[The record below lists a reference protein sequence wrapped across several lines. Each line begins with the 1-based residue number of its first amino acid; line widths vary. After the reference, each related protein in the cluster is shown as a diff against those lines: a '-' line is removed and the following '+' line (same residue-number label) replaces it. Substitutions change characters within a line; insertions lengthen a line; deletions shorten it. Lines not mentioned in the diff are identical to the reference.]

1 MESAHRNA
9 SFASFVEGSKCKIYP
24 GGLMM
29 HMRMGLTEI
38 HGRRRRRERG
48 VDACEKYGSHGGHSA
63 IALGPNL
70 PVLTAVLQVL
80 Q

>member
-1 MESAHRNA
+1 MEE
-9 SFASFVEGSKCKIYP
+9 EG
-24 GGLMM
+24 G
-29 HMRMGLTEI
+29 
-38 HGRRRRRERG
+38 ERGG